1 MIHEEY
7 LEYEYITMF
16 RHQDFD
22 EEQPVGVMF
31 CPSCAP
37 CWGDCYYYFLLHSF
51 ILYHDPQMHEER
63 LAGRRSIR
71 RTHSKT
77 VASAKSERVEI
88 GNKGFCVRS
97 PLLYASSCTI
107 LPALT

>member
-1 MIHEEY
+1 MNILPCFVIKILTKNNLWGSCFAPAVY
-7 LEYEYITMF
+7 L
-16 RHQDFD
+16 
-22 EEQPVGVMF
+22 VGVIIIIF
-31 CPSCAP
+31 
-37 CWGDCYYYFLLHSF
+37 FLLHSF

-63 LAGRRSIR
+63 LAGRRSVR